1 MNKPKVKKDSKGKK
15 PKQLK
20 PKPVV
25 DENTPYHMTP
35 KGKRELQK
43 LYDVGKPNP
52 DYIRVPSG
60 NGWKFIPKSEY
71 EANLETHE
79 FKTKLREINGE
90 KKNGKPKKEKKETAT
105 SSNGVEP
112 KKVKFEGT
120 EPKATPKSTPVK
132 ASQDASYVTR
142 DEFE

>member
-1 MNKPKVKKDSKGKK
+1 MSNAIDEIISKEIDVGDPSSGEEVDLNPKPQAKKDSKEKK
-15 PKQLK
+15 PKQPK

-71 EANLETHE
+71 EANVEKYE
-79 FKTKLREINGE
+79 FKTKLREINDE
-90 KKNGKPKKEKKETAT
+90 KKSGNRRKRRRYPKL
-105 SSNGVEP
+105 SLLL
-112 KKVKFEGT
+112 
-120 EPKATPKSTPVK
+120 
-132 ASQDASYVTR
+132 
-142 DEFE
+142 